1 MYDKMLLKLQ
11 AAQVS
16 LRPGSINVSNA
27 IVQFVLGNDL
37 QACRDALTSEKS
49 DSLHLLER
57 ININLLVQN
66 TIVPSA
72 VNLARFKISGKLP
85 SLQVNISDAKYKS
98 LMRLIDVAIPNFDE
112 GGDQKPPQMS
122 LVDTAPLVLPLSTG
136 LFGPVGTEYNVDD
149 HDEADSEAAST
160 HRDDLFF
167 EASDGSLEV
176 DHIHH
181 LSPVFSPVLQHP
193 EIRQHIFELDFEVDT
208 LRGAISKSNSD
219 GSEKPLGEVVF
230 QQFRLAFSLLK
241 FNMNVD
247 INLRYAARSF

>member
-16 LRPGSINVSNA
+16 LRPDSINVSNA

-49 DSLHLLER
+49 DTLHLLER

-66 TIVPSA
+66 TIVPAA

-112 GGDQKPPQMS
+112 GGDQKPPQMHI
-122 LVDTAPLVLPLSTG
+122 DTAPLALPLSTP

-176 DHIHH
+176 DHVHPP
-181 LSPVFSPVLQHP
+181 SPVYSPVMQHP

-208 LRGAISKSNSD
+208 LRGAISKSSSD
-219 GSEKPLGEVVF
+219 GSEKPLGEVIF

-247 INLRYAARSF
+247 INLRYAAQPF